1 MTLTELAR
9 GLARP
14 QELLLNRRLQLRFDT
29 PREVPEPREPLEVES
44 GLGAWAL
51 RTELL
56 RMQVEGDAS
65 TESGSHPEDR
75 DAPEARKEVALRH
88 AALQV
93 AAQGRLPLGAQGITE
108 VRDAWTV
115 ADALR
120 DAVARTGGDP
130 YAEGLELSVEL
141 SVELG
146 LAGGLGDA
154 PDGDGRRAAPGGS
167 ALRPARGR

>member
-1 MTLTELAR
+1 MR
-9 GLARP
+9 
-14 QELLLNRRLQLRFDT
+14 
-29 PREVPEPREPLEVES
+29 S
-44 GLGAWAL
+44 GRCGA
-51 RTELL
+51 
-56 RMQVEGDAS
+56 
-65 TESGSHPEDR
+65 
-75 DAPEARKEVALRH
+75 

-141 SVELG
+141 G
-146 LAGGLGDA
+146 LAGGVGDA
-154 PDGDGRRAAPGGS
+154 PDGDRQDALRLVGQLSDRARAGGGGRRAAPAAVVAGVHE
-167 ALRPARGR
+167 LCLRGRIGA